1 MSTTRPATINFRLYP
16 DATFSERQTL
26 LDSGGTPVDLSGRT
40 ARMHIRRD
48 RDDPDFVFELTT
60 ENGGIEMD
68 ADGGI
73 QVTIPATETYPVL
86 EPAIDRDGEQWFHD
100 LLITTPGAP
109 AVVDRLYQGR
119 VLVFP
124 GVTTPA

>member
-1 MSTTRPATINFRLYP
+1 MVTTRPATVNFRLYP
-16 DATFSERQTL
+16 DATFVEKQIL
-26 LDSGGTPVDLSGRT
+26 LDSEGEPVDLSGRT

-48 RDDPDFVFELTT
+48 RDAPEYIFELTT
-60 ENGGIEMD
+60 ENGGIVLD

-73 QVTIPATETYPVL
+73 QLTVPASDTYPEL
-86 EPAIDRDGEQWFHD
+86 SPPIDRDGEQWYHD